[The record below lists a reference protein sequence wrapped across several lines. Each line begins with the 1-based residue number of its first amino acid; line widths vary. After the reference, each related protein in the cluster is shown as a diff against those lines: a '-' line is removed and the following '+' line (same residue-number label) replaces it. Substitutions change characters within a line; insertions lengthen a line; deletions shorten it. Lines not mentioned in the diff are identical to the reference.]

1 MKNINLQYRE
11 LLEGKMN
18 QAQFLRN
25 ARMMFPNFVTNQNSF
40 NDSVTI
46 LKTKGMITEGDA
58 VKGTP
63 DKAPEYASPS
73 LDAKTKYKKVEQS
86 PEVDEQDG
94 IYPATTLTDIP
105 KAKASKKVKNTSDG
119 LEPIKNNDTK
129 NEMKKVKVV
138 KEGIHDKNI
147 TSAPHT
153 NVKTPPKGVGNY
165 DPKERA
171 ANLSK
176 LANFGPKKDIKEYN
190 SYDDEPGYSDRPRRT
205 PNRNWDTDDD
215 VEDRYSDYEE
225 DDSED
230 LDENNKS
237 FDKIFAD
244 FIESDDTTELRT
256 YIKEKGK
263 EAVAKI
269 KSKLPGLYDKARQKV
284 AKLLKVE
291 LDEIRMTTEAKTQTP
306 ADTLSVT
313 TLLKRVPMLDQ
324 KLNLINNAAEIQDI
338 FDYILDRV
346 NPSLESSVTQLRTA
360 LNLAIQSNI
369 DNKKAKKQAGA
380 PPVPSSNNI
389 KDKLKPA
396 ITKLVQE
403 VLDEMGTKE

>member
-25 ARMMFPNFVTNQNSF
+25 ARMMFPNYVSNHNSF
-40 NDSVTI
+40 NDSVKI
-46 LKTKGMITEGDA
+46 LKTKGMIVESEA

-63 DKAPEYASPS
+63 DKEPTYDSPTP
-73 LDAKTKYKKVEQS
+73 DVKTKYKKVEQS
-86 PEVDEQDG
+86 PEVDEQNG

-105 KAKASKKVKNTSDG
+105 KFKANKKVKNTSDG

-129 NEMKKVKVV
+129 NEMKKVRVV
-138 KEGIHDKNI
+138 KESLSQIEADINKAIKDKKI
-147 TSAPHT
+147 DPSA
-153 NVKTPPKGVGNY
+153 VKTAAEKAMRGDSTELATLMAIAGKASPMGEGVH
-165 DPKERA
+165 DA
-171 ANLSK
+171 ARG
-176 LANFGPKKDIKEYN
+176 AAKKDITSYATQQRKIDNTSRKGHSDDLPTDNNTVGASHVFDKDSSRLNRSLKRDYPDLKEYN

-215 VEDRYSDYEE
+215 VEDRYRDYEE

-230 LDENNKS
+230 LDETNKS

-244 FIESDDTTELRT
+244 FIESDYTTELRS

-263 EAVAKI
+263 EAIAKI
-269 KSKLPGLYDKARQKV
+269 KSKLPGLYDKARTKV

-291 LDEIRMTTEAKTQTP
+291 LDEARSSKTPNKELNIRE
-306 ADTLSVT
+306 
-313 TLLKRVPMLDQ
+313 R
-324 KLNLINNAAEIQDI
+324 
-338 FDYILDRV
+338 
-346 NPSLESSVTQLRTA
+346 LR
-360 LNLAIQSNI
+360 
-369 DNKKAKKQAGA
+369 
-380 PPVPSSNNI
+380 
-389 KDKLKPA
+389 PA

-403 VLDEMGTKE
+403 VLDEMGQE